1 MLRLTYMKVNCKM
14 DYKTETFKLEG
25 QAVLLKTYYGTEIRI
40 ATAGGDGFSK
50 VRSRNL
56 FAC

>member
-1 MLRLTYMKVNCKM
+1 MLRLTYMKVNCKT

-40 ATAGGDGFSK
+40 ATAGGDGF
-50 VRSRNL
+50 
-56 FAC
+56 